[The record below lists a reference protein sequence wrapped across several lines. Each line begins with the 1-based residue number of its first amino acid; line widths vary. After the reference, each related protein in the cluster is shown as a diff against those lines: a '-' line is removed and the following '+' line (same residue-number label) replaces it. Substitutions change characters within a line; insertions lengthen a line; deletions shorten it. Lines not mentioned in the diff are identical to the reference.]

1 MSTVV
6 QLDPSPKE
14 ASPTHRRLQLFS
26 RLLSW
31 LFTGLLVVVGVVA
44 AVLIAGIVFYPGD
57 DYRIGSDAV
66 WIGTGSPDSAPFHSL
81 SLPHKLAYVL
91 VGIARTAPTLLIF
104 WHMREL
110 FGLYAGGTVFAPQNA
125 KHLGRA
131 GAWLCVYALAPFACH
146 LFLQATGYEID
157 QRWMHLSSIQA
168 FVLGLMVFVI
178 AQVMRVGREIEED
191 REGFI

>member
-6 QLDPSPKE
+6 QLDPPPAE
-14 ASPTHRRLQLFS
+14 ASPAHRRLRLFS
-26 RLLSW
+26 RGLSW
-31 LFTGLLVVVGVVA
+31 LFTLLLAGTAIIAALLV
-44 AVLIAGIVFYPGD
+44 AGIVIYPGD

-66 WIGTGSPDSAPFHSL
+66 WIGTGSPDSVAFHTL
-81 SLPHKLAYVL
+81 SLPHRLAYAA
-91 VGIARTAPTLLIF
+91 VGIVRATPIVMIF

-110 FGLYAGGTVFAPQNA
+110 FRLYAGGAVFAPDNA
-125 KHLGRA
+125 RHLGRA
-131 GAWLCVYALAPFACH
+131 GAWLCAYAVAPLVCH

-157 QRWMHLSSIQA
+157 RNWMHLGSVQA

>member
-1 MSTVV
+1 MSSVV
-6 QLDPSPKE
+6 QLDPPPAE
-14 ASPTHRRLQLFS
+14 VSPTHRRLRLFS

-31 LFTGLLVVVGVVA
+31 LFTGLLAAGGLVA
-44 AVLIAGIVFYPGD
+44 AVLVAGILVYPGD

-66 WIGTGSPDSAPFHSL
+66 WIGTGSPDSVPFHSL
-81 SLPHKLAYVL
+81 SLPHRLAYVL

-110 FGLYAGGTVFAPQNA
+110 FRLYAGGTVFAPQNA
-125 KHLGRA
+125 RHLGRA
-131 GAWLCVYALAPFACH
+131 GAWLCAYALAPLACH

-157 QRWMHLSSIQA
+157 RNWMHLGSVQA

-191 REGFI
+191 RDGFV